1 MVYTDGPMVW
11 ERQFVAGV
19 ALLVFELYGLPASA
33 QVLRARGC
41 EALDLPDLERKLQSE
56 LAIVTA
62 EARPSPYRDIE
73 IVCAGTRA
81 RISVQNALG
90 AMTSD
95 VELFGFERAAR
106 SRALALAVTELLFA
120 SELPTDAETAAER
133 EVPEDTA
140 TILDDQAQTDGNE
153 TGSEPLSVQTLDTPT
168 LRPGDWLPPEVEQ
181 ARRERESFRY
191 PVSSQ
196 VHALLSVRSF
206 MTDEATFL
214 GTGARFSTDL
224 SSPASFVVDGLWE
237 RGTLGRTDVTTLT
250 AGTFVMLNHTTPIGV
265 LRLGIGS
272 RLGGS
277 TGSRSTVFDGLF
289 PWGVPLVAAGGTLRA
304 GLVSAELF
312 AEGGY
317 TELSGTSGRGAFVG
331 IQLGLGAGLSRTLLK
346 PRRKIANAEQP

>member
-1 MVYTDGPMVW
+1 MVW
-11 ERQFVAGV
+11 ERRFIAGV
-19 ALLVFELYGLPASA
+19 ALFAAALHGSPASA
-33 QVLRARGC
+33 QVVRARGC
-41 EALDLPDLERKLQSE
+41 DALDLPDLERKLQSE

-62 EARPSPYRDIE
+62 EARPSPYRNIE
-73 IVCAGTRA
+73 IVCAGSRA
-81 RISVQNALG
+81 NVSVQNELG
-90 AMTSD
+90 AMTSN

-120 SELPTDAETAAER
+120 SESVTATEVTAKGDAAE
-133 EVPEDTA
+133 DTYA
-140 TILDDQAQTDGNE
+140 IADDSAPIAVDE
-153 TGSEPLSVQTLDTPT
+153 SASEPLAAQTLDTPT

-191 PVSSQ
+191 PVSAQ

-206 MTDEATFL
+206 MTDKATFL
-214 GTGARFSTDL
+214 GTGARFSSDL
-224 SSPASFVVDGLWE
+224 SKPASFVVDGLWE
-237 RGTLGRTDVTTLT
+237 RGTLGRTDVTSLT
-250 AGTFVMLNHTTPIGV
+250 AGTFVMLNHSTPVGV

-272 RLGGS
+272 RIGSS

-331 IQLGLGAGLSRTLLK
+331 IQLGLGAGLSRAPLK
-346 PRRKIANAEQP
+346 PRRTLANAEQP